1 VVVLD
6 ENKTNDPRAWALS
19 PGVAEALRAW
29 RELRARNGEDVGDD
43 ARVFVD
49 DQGKPISGR
58 MADQYRVH
66 LRAAGITR
74 PVLFEQSKS
83 RQRVRLHDTRATFVT
98 VSLANG
104 KSEAWVQDRTG
115 HKSSTMIAKYR
126 RAARMAAEVGMGPF
140 GRMDV
145 GVRITKPSAESVE
158 EVVLH

>member
-1 VVVLD
+1 MNLDRGVVVLD

-29 RELRARNGEDVGDD
+29 RESRGRKGDDVGDD

-49 DQGKPISGR
+49 EEGEPISGR
-58 MADQYRVH
+58 MADQYREH

-126 RAARMAAEVGMGPF
+126 RAARMALEVGMG
-140 GRMDV
+140 RDERSCM
-145 GVRITKPSAESVE
+145 GVVSCAR
-158 EVVLH
+158 L